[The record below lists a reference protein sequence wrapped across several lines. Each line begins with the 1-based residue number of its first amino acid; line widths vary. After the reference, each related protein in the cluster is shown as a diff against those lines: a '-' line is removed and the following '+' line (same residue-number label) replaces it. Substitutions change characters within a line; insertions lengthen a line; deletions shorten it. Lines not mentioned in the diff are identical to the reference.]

1 MWRWFPGTAV
11 KTELRRRSSGK
22 RPSGPLLCVPSAP
35 AERRLGGSEETSVLP
50 SASAAAA
57 GRWACSPALRRP
69 PPLRGVEGTG
79 GHGKRLRPGKGGQGR
94 LPFPTRGAPARPLPS
109 RPFPGRKWIQKSH
122 GKGAASR
129 AQPGAEAGAGP
140 GPGGQA
146 WGWFRVPRPALA
158 PPRPLGL
165 RPSSA
170 LPARPVCGVGGR
182 PSSVVTGRAALP
194 CGTSPAPEA
203 ADTEGGRRGE
213 AAGVERIPDG

>member
-1 MWRWFPGTAV
+1 MTHGTRAARRSGAERGGAGWAGGGRKEWEEEAETAGAVGGGEWQLWRWFPGTAV

-35 AERRLGGSEETSVLP
+35 AERRLGGSEETSSVLP

-57 GRWACSPALRRP
+57 GRWACSPAFRRP

-129 AQPGAEAGAGP
+129 AQPGAEARAGP

-146 WGWFRVPRPALA
+146 
-158 PPRPLGL
+158 
-165 RPSSA
+165 
-170 LPARPVCGVGGR
+170 
-182 PSSVVTGRAALP
+182 
-194 CGTSPAPEA
+194 
-203 ADTEGGRRGE
+203 
-213 AAGVERIPDG
+213 